1 MSEIAPSQLPPHNRD
16 AERGVL
22 GGILRDP
29 DVLPEVQQFMVAEQF
44 YFDAHQ
50 KIYQALCDLANE
62 TQPIDLVLLHDK
74 LRKNKQLED
83 VGGVMYL
90 TELWE
95 AVPTGANAQY
105 HAKLVRDT
113 AMVRGLIHASNEIL
127 RDSYER
133 TQSADELV
141 SQAERKIMEIAK
153 SGMVGE
159 TQVLADVV
167 NAAFTRLDS
176 RVGKENLSISG
187 LATGYVDLD
196 NITAGLQNSE
206 LVIIAARPS
215 VGKCLPAD
223 AEILLADGR
232 LARIEDLYR
241 ARAARLITL
250 GNDWRF
256 APADASAFVDD
267 GVKPVYRVRTR
278 LGREVETTL
287 SHPFRTYRGWRPL
300 AELSAGD
307 RIAVPRRVPVFGT
320 DSARDCEVKLLA
332 YRTGDRSR
340 MSAKARAEFAE
351 LRGDSAR
358 HMSPLAEVRSERCAA
373 LNFTSFSLAQR
384 PLTRRRSA
392 ATLSREGRGQVGS
405 FVPEFVFRLPEAQLA
420 VFLNRL
426 FATDGWATVTREGAG
441 RIGYASTSERL
452 ARQLQHLLLRFGV
465 VARLR
470 ARQVKYRGTLRPAWQ
485 LDLIDPVSVR
495 AFADRIGIFGKEEAV
510 AKARAAAKGT
520 RALRDRIPAE
530 VWADV
535 EAAKGTR
542 SWAEVAERAG
552 LPRDTN
558 LKTGR
563 TVSRSKLR
571 KLATAVNR
579 PDLAALADGDVYWD
593 EIVSIEPLG
602 AKQVYDLTVPG
613 THNFVASDV
622 CVHNTAFALNM
633 VRNIV
638 TESDPH
644 GNMPVVLF
652 FSLEM
657 ARIELAERLLCCQ
670 SRVDSHK
677 VRKGHLS
684 SEDIDKLMAAG
695 DILKR
700 ARLYIDDTPSRTMIQ
715 IAASARRLQ
724 KKHERDGGLKLIV
737 IDYLQLIEPENRRD
751 PRQEQVAQISRRL
764 KFLARELLIPVIA
777 IAQVNRA
784 SEDRQDHKPRLS
796 DLRESGCLTGDT
808 LITLADTGA
817 RVPIRD
823 LMGRSGFRVWALDET
838 TLKLKAAE
846 VSCAF
851 PTGRKPVFRLTTRLG
866 RTIRATANHPFRA
879 FGGWKRL
886 DELAVGERVA
896 VPRALPEGTATC
908 ETLSAA
914 THLSSE
920 VRNACVFAERPSP
933 GLEDSATLSP
943 LTRGEGFVAR
953 AASLPHARDCFT
965 QNPARVTLA
974 PRQRGEGGGAS
985 PPGEGRYTT
994 GGATHDHEFY
1004 PNLRDVYWDEVVSI
1018 VPDGEEEVYDL
1029 TVPGPHNFV
1038 ADGFVV
1044 HNSIEQD
1051 ADTCMMLHRPGRF
1064 DGAQDDN
1071 ILEII
1076 IAKQRNGPTGEITLT
1091 WMKKYNRYE
1100 NYIADVGMG
1109 EGV

>member
-29 DVLPEVQQFMVAEQF
+29 DVLPEVQQLMVADQF

-50 KIYQALCDLANE
+50 KIYQALSDLSNE
-62 TQPIDLVLLHDK
+62 AQPIDLVLLHDK

-159 TQVLADVV
+159 TQTLAEVV

-176 RVGKENLSISG
+176 RIGKENLSISG
-187 LATGYVDLD
+187 LASGYVDLD

-215 VGKCLPAD
+215 VGK
-223 AEILLADGR
+223 
-232 LARIEDLYR
+232 
-241 ARAARLITL
+241 
-250 GNDWRF
+250 
-256 APADASAFVDD
+256 
-267 GVKPVYRVRTR
+267 
-278 LGREVETTL
+278 
-287 SHPFRTYRGWRPL
+287 
-300 AELSAGD
+300 
-307 RIAVPRRVPVFGT
+307 
-320 DSARDCEVKLLA
+320 
-332 YRTGDRSR
+332 
-340 MSAKARAEFAE
+340 
-351 LRGDSAR
+351 
-358 HMSPLAEVRSERCAA
+358 
-373 LNFTSFSLAQR
+373 
-384 PLTRRRSA
+384 
-392 ATLSREGRGQVGS
+392 
-405 FVPEFVFRLPEAQLA
+405 
-420 VFLNRL
+420 
-426 FATDGWATVTREGAG
+426 
-441 RIGYASTSERL
+441 
-452 ARQLQHLLLRFGV
+452 
-465 VARLR
+465 
-470 ARQVKYRGTLRPAWQ
+470 
-485 LDLIDPVSVR
+485 
-495 AFADRIGIFGKEEAV
+495 
-510 AKARAAAKGT
+510 
-520 RALRDRIPAE
+520 
-530 VWADV
+530 
-535 EAAKGTR
+535 
-542 SWAEVAERAG
+542 
-552 LPRDTN
+552 
-558 LKTGR
+558 
-563 TVSRSKLR
+563 
-571 KLATAVNR
+571 
-579 PDLAALADGDVYWD
+579 
-593 EIVSIEPLG
+593 
-602 AKQVYDLTVPG
+602 
-613 THNFVASDV
+613 
-622 CVHNTAFALNM
+622 TAFALNM

-684 SEDIDKLMAAG
+684 SDDIDKLMAAG
-695 DILKR
+695 DVLKR

-715 IAASARRLQ
+715 IAASARRLM

-777 IAQVNRA
+777 LAQVNRA

-808 LITLADTGA
+808 LVTLADTGA

-823 LMGRSGFRVWALDET
+823 LMGRSGCRVWALDES
-838 TLKLKAAE
+838 TLKLKPAE
-846 VSCAF
+846 VSRAF
-851 PTGRKPVFRLTTRLG
+851 PTGRKPVYRLTTRLG
-866 RTIRATANHPFRA
+866 RTIRATANHAFRA

-886 DELAVGERVA
+886 DELVAGERVA
-896 VPRALPEGTATC
+896 VPRALPEGTAAR
-908 ETLSAA
+908 E
-914 THLSSE
+914 THLLQPEGLAQLS
-920 VRNACVFAERPSP
+920 RGQRPRYFATTEQPE
-933 GLEDSATLSP
+933 GLRQTETFA
-943 LTRGEGFVAR
+943 
-953 AASLPHARDCFT
+953 
-965 QNPARVTLA
+965 PARTPWGFTAPTLA
-974 PRQRGEGGGAS
+974 
-985 PPGEGRYTT
+985 
-994 GGATHDHEFY
+994 
-1004 PNLRDVYWDEVVSI
+1004 LRALADSDVYWDEVVSI

-1051 ADTCMMLHRPGRF
+1051 ADTCMMLHRPGKF
-1064 DGAQDDN
+1064 DGAQADN

-1091 WMKKYNRYE
+1091 WMKEYNRYE